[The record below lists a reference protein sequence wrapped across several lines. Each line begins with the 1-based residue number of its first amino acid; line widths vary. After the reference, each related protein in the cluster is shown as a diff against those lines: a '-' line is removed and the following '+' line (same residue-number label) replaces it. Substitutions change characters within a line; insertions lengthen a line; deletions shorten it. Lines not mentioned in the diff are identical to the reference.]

1 MDYYF
6 DAKNVCVLLED
17 LNATQRERQDSAS
30 MFKGRKSRRPF
41 FIRAA
46 SMYFFFGGKVEER
59 HEYTWAEIP
68 LTSLILGPKNIVVED
83 YEYNNKKMGRS
94 LVICATF

>member
-41 FIRAA
+41 FHPRRF
-46 SMYFFFGGKVEER
+46 YLFLVER
-59 HEYTWAEIP
+59 
-68 LTSLILGPKNIVVED
+68 
-83 YEYNNKKMGRS
+83 
-94 LVICATF
+94 

>member
-17 LNATQRERQDSAS
+17 LNATQRERQGSAA
-30 MFKGRKSRRPF
+30 MLKGRKSRRPF

-46 SMYFFFGGKVEER
+46 SISFWWK
-59 HEYTWAEIP
+59 
-68 LTSLILGPKNIVVED
+68 
-83 YEYNNKKMGRS
+83 GRS
-94 LVICATF
+94 AS